1 MTKAELTPSR
11 DAVADEVVELFA
23 QGGNSR
29 YGGEA
34 VSQLEHGLQAALLA
48 EDEGASSELIVA
60 ALLHDIGHLLH
71 NLPDDAPDKGIDDVH
86 ERLGAQWLASRF
98 PTKVLEPVRLHV
110 ESKRYLCAVEP
121 GYLEALSE
129 PSLQSLY
136 LQGGPMNEEEC
147 AEFRM
152 GEHFEACVRLRRWD
166 DLAKIEG
173 LATPPLEH
181 FVTHVRRVLDN
192 GSA

>member
-71 NLPDDAPDKGIDDVH
+71 SLPDDAPDKGIDDVH